1 MSWIFLC
8 WKKLTEIFRD
18 ISFKVAPCT
27 VENKDRFPV
36 RVKNTLII
44 PRNLFLA
51 LTSVPR
57 FLTRFLCDLICC
69 PIPCS
74 VRGILFVPKLRPGEL
89 DFLQAYF
96 LYPVSLLPMLRYP
109 CHIAFFYQLPHQKC
123 WHHRLANTICIW
135 NKSHHC
141 FWFHGRYT
149 LYVSIFYTL
158 QFCCLIPLL
167 FREVA
172 SIQIQ
177 TKIGGCH
184 KCQNRCQKRKL
195 CWQCL

>member
-1 MSWIFLC
+1 M
-8 WKKLTEIFRD
+8 
-18 ISFKVAPCT
+18 APCT
-27 VENKDRFPV
+27 VENKDGFPV
-36 RVKNTLII
+36 RVKITLII

-96 LYPVSLLPMLRYP
+96 VYHCITTSYAVLPMPYS
-109 CHIAFFYQLPHQKC
+109 FFYQLPHQKC

-158 QFCCLIPLL
+158 QFCCLIPCVTFLL
-167 FREVA
+167 LVREVA